1 MGYTSLHEY
10 TYGLYTKGI
19 NLVGRFGPVGSWR
32 LAEEDHE
39 GVQRVGDA
47 VGARGAKIHK
57 HKKCDSLL
65 LKKTK

>member
-57 HKKCDSLL
+57 
-65 LKKTK
+65 